1 MGRFSNISVARYRR
15 LLSAMGLKLN
25 RTHGGHEMWIKEG
38 MLRNAVFQ
46 THEEPVPE
54 DIVLNNLRTIGMSKK
69 EFEALL
75 NNIK

>member
-46 THEEPVPE
+46 THEEPVPKQHQ
-54 DIVLNNLRTIGMSKK
+54 I
-69 EFEALL
+69 EFLL
-75 NNIK
+75 APRRVISIFLQR

>member
-54 DIVLNNLRTIGMSKK
+54 DIVLKTSGLSACPKRNLRHC
-69 EFEALL
+69 
-75 NNIK
+75 